1 MIFDSKPKFRIIGV
15 LTYIEKIENEK
26 KKNKTKQINKPN
38 NDIKRRA
45 ASDEKTY
52 FDELHLR
59 FDANIQ

>member
-1 MIFDSKPKFRIIGV
+1 M
-15 LTYIEKIENEK
+15 E

-59 FDANIQ
+59 FDANLQ